1 MNKYLSFVIIFLL
14 AISGFFTIVPTKTVK
29 ADTELTVTGK
39 FTYLNRSGTENIPA
53 GHYIVELRKYISG
66 VWCIIGESVT
76 DSDGLNK
83 GEYQIESGIHGG
95 GNYKVRI
102 LSASSF
108 ENDVIVVEQNGTN
121 YLYAYI
127 AETEP
132 KFIPAYEDT
141 AVFQDHNIEDS
152 DIKKAYWIKDA
163 LQEGYDYITLP
174 GIYLAEWEPDW
185 DITSHVSYAYYQD
198 NFFQVYYSYPFFLQ

>member
-1 MNKYLSFVIIFLL
+1 
-14 AISGFFTIVPTKTVK
+14 
-29 ADTELTVTGK
+29 
-39 FTYLNRSGTENIPA
+39 
-53 GHYIVELRKYISG
+53 
-66 VWCIIGESVT
+66 VT

-185 DITSHVSYAYYQD
+185 DITSHHINGRIFINGVDVD
-198 NFFQVYYSYPFFLQ
+198 NNSDVVLHEMGHAVMDYKYVITCPGLLWT